1 MKHHNANTLV
11 RWLIAATAVVAAG
24 LVLWYVVGGPEWWEL
39 LSDRERVRRAVE
51 DFGPAAP
58 VVYVS
63 LLILQAVL
71 APLPAPAVAA
81 AGGYIFG
88 AFWGFVLTWVGVLIG
103 GSLCFGISR
112 LFGREYVA
120 RSERLGG
127 LDRQVEEHGAI
138 IVFVLRLIPLVSFDA
153 ISYAAGLTG
162 LSFWRFFL
170 ATAIG
175 SAPGTFVF
183 VYLGGASPGLGLYAA
198 LGGLAV
204 LALAAYAYY
213 RRLGGGRGK
222 G

>member
-1 MKHHNANTLV
+1 MERRNAKKYAKWV
-11 RWLIAATAVVAAG
+11 IAAAAVVAAG
-24 LVLWYVVGGPEWWEL
+24 VVAWYFVGGPEWWGL
-39 LSDRERVRRAVE
+39 LSDRERVRQAVE
-51 DFGPAAP
+51 GFGTMAP

-63 LLILQAVL
+63 LLVLQAVL
-71 APLPAPAVAA
+71 APLPAPAIAA

-88 AFWGFVLTWVGVLIG
+88 TVWGFVLTWVGALIG
-103 GSLCFGISR
+103 GALCFGISR
-112 LFGREYVA
+112 IFGRGYVA

-127 LDRQVEEHGAI
+127 LDRRVEEHGAV

-162 LSFWRFFL
+162 LSFWRFFI
-170 ATAIG
+170 ATALG

-183 VYLGGASPGLGLYAA
+183 VYLGGASPGAGLYAA

-213 RRLGGGRGK
+213 RRLGGKRGK